1 MLEVRIMEKSEKFPF
16 RLEIGVWWNGKSHP
30 IWCYDKVPA
39 GMIQVRSLRE
49 LWEGRNF
56 LSECLLGPD
65 KGCYYTGIVRPAV
78 IEALQE
84 RLKQG
89 IPIYVSNGK

>member
-1 MLEVRIMEKSEKFPF
+1 MEESKKFPF

-39 GMIQVRSLRE
+39 GMIQARSLRE

-65 KGCYYTGIVRPAV
+65 KGCFYTGIVRPAV
-78 IEALQE
+78 MEALQE

>member
-1 MLEVRIMEKSEKFPF
+1 MEESKKFPF

-39 GMIQVRSLRE
+39 GMIQARSLRE

-65 KGCYYTGIVRPAV
+65 KGCFYTGIVRPAV
-78 IEALQE
+78 IESLQE

>member
-39 GMIQVRSLRE
+39 GMIQARSLRE

-65 KGCYYTGIVRPAV
+65 KGCFYTGIVRPAV

>member
-1 MLEVRIMEKSEKFPF
+1 MEEGKKFPF

-39 GMIQVRSLRE
+39 GMIQARSMRE

-65 KGCYYTGIVRPAV
+65 KGCFYTGIVRPAV
-78 IEALQE
+78 IKALQE

>member
-1 MLEVRIMEKSEKFPF
+1 MEESKKFPF

-39 GMIQVRSLRE
+39 GMIQARSLRE

-65 KGCYYTGIVRPAV
+65 KGCFYTGIVRPAV

-84 RLKQG
+84 RLKHG

>member
-1 MLEVRIMEKSEKFPF
+1 MEESKKFPF

-39 GMIQVRSLRE
+39 GMIQARSLRE

-65 KGCYYTGIVRPAV
+65 KGCFYTGIVRPAV